1 VGIHKLQDRVEKNK
15 FLKLRLQLSHSR
27 LKRVGKFRTAFCCQL
42 LIVSLMVALSPNAFS
57 ENSQDLTDLPIESL
71 LNMDVYSASK
81 FTQKKSDAPTAVTV
95 ITAQDIKDYGY
106 RTVADI
112 VQSVRGLYINNDRNY
127 NYVGTRG
134 FSIPGDLNTRVLVL
148 LDGYR
153 LNDATYDQGPLGTE
167 FPVDVD
173 LIERVEY
180 LPGAGSAIYGNNAF
194 FGVINVITK
203 SGKDYKGK
211 GVEISG
217 RVASYGTD
225 QERASFGKH
234 FDNGLEMLVSAT
246 RYDSKGENRI
256 SFPELNALGAT
267 SNGVFDNA
275 ERLFGKFSWEHL
287 TLEAGYSK
295 RNKGLPIGNYQ
306 TVFNDP
312 RGQNGD
318 QHVFFNLTYDNL
330 IADHLELYARA
341 YHGRYDYPATFV
353 YDNPPVTVNQGE
365 GLSRWWGTE
374 VRFTSTHIDGHK
386 IMLGGEFQDNYHL
399 SNNFIDVAPADP
411 ETLVSFNK
419 STNRYNIYLQDEML
433 LRDNLILNAGVRYDH
448 LSYAGDA
455 INPRLALIYKP
466 WENTAF
472 KLLYG
477 TSFRAP
483 SPYELYY
490 KDPFQIANTELKPET
505 IKTYEGIIEY
515 QPDRTLRLT
524 AVGFHYE
531 IKNLIQ
537 LIAQPSKT
545 PGEDPKNQNIN
556 TGINKAWG
564 AEFEVEKLWDYGSR
578 LRASYTWVNAYDG
591 SNSQQLINS
600 PTNLFKL
607 NFSTPLF
614 EHWLRAGVEAQY
626 TSGRTGLEGT
636 HTAGYPLFNLTLT
649 SGDKLFKGPLSGLE
663 ISGSIYNLLDREY
676 ASVASD
682 EFIQHFIPQNG
693 RNLRLVFSYRF

>member
-1 VGIHKLQDRVEKNK
+1 MQVKALTLASKRQGLQFSSQINLKHCWLC
-15 FLKLRLQLSHSR
+15 FL
-27 LKRVGKFRTAFCCQL
+27 
-42 LIVSLMVALSPNAFS
+42 VSLACLVPSFAYAEDPV
-57 ENSQDLTDLPIESL
+57 DLTDLPIESL
-71 LNMDVYSASK
+71 LNMEVYSASK

-95 ITAQDIKDYGY
+95 ITSQDIKDYGY
-106 RTVADI
+106 RTLADI

-127 NYVGTRG
+127 QYAGSRG
-134 FSIPGDLNTRVLVL
+134 FSIPGDLNTRMLVL

-167 FPVDVD
+167 FPVDID

-203 SGKDYKGK
+203 SGKDFKGK
-211 GVEISG
+211 GVEVSG

-225 QERASFGKH
+225 QERISYGKH
-234 FDNGLEMLVSAT
+234 FDNGLEMLLSGT
-246 RYDSKGENRI
+246 RYDSEGENRLF
-256 SFPELNALGAT
+256 FPELASLGPT
-267 SNGVFDNA
+267 SHGVFDNA
-275 ERLFGKFSWEHL
+275 ERLFGKFSLQHF
-287 TLEAGYSK
+287 TLEVGYSR
-295 RNKGLPIGNYQ
+295 RNKGLITGIYD

-312 RGQNGD
+312 RSQNTD
-318 QHVFFNLTYDNL
+318 QHVFYNLSYDNL
-330 IADHLELYARA
+330 IADNLELYARA
-341 YHGRYDYPATFV
+341 YHGRYDYPNTNI
-353 YDNPPVTVNQGE
+353 YNIPPVTVNQGE

-374 VRFTSTHIDGHK
+374 IRFTSTHIDNHK
-386 IMLGGEFQDNYHL
+386 LMVGGEFQDNYHL

-411 ETLVSFNK
+411 DSRESFDI
-419 STNRYNIYLQDEML
+419 STYRYNFYLQDEVT
-433 LRDNLILNAGVRYDH
+433 LRDDLLLNAGLRYDH
-448 LSYAGDA
+448 FSYSSDA

-466 WENTAF
+466 WDNTSF

-483 SPYELYY
+483 SPYELNYSAPRIQEQSP
-490 KDPFQIANTELKPET
+490 DLSPEK

-537 LIAQPSKT
+537 LKAVS
-545 PGEDPKNQNIN
+545 NQNGGDGTINKNIN

-578 LRASYTWVNAYDG
+578 LRASYTWTNAYDA
-591 SNSQQLINS
+591 NNIQLINS
-600 PTNLFKL
+600 PSNLFKL
-607 NFSTPLF
+607 NFSTPIF
-614 EHWLRAGVEAQY
+614 DNWLHTGIEAQY
-626 TSGRTGLEGT
+626 TDSRKGRGNTK
-636 HTAGYPLFNLTLT
+636 TAGYPLFNFTLT
-649 SGDKLFKGPLSGLE
+649 TGDKLFSGPLKDFE
-663 ISGSIYNLLDREY
+663 ISGSIYNLLDRRY

-682 EFIQHFIPQNG
+682 EFDQFFIPQNG
-693 RNLRLVFSYRF
+693 RNFRLVFSYRF